1 MPSPFPGMDPY
12 LEGSEWMSFHA
23 EFCVEIAR
31 QLRPKLRPRYTAQ
44 PIKRIVTD
52 DGLTITSGT
61 DWETKNMFPDVG
73 VAQVSST
80 PLPAGGSRLAIAEP
94 SLRAATIMPEQV
106 PQYAVEIRD
115 VEGRQLVTLIELLS
129 PANKQGEGYDEYIT
143 KRRRILLSSV
153 HLLEIDLLR
162 KGQRV
167 PMRTPLPDKPYFIFL
182 SRAEQRPI
190 TEIWAVDLVQPLPVV
205 PVPLLSG
212 DADIPLDLS
221 VAFTSVYD
229 SVGYDLLI
237 DYTQRPDV
245 PFDKKS
251 ANIAQQI
258 LGASAT
264 GHQTLST

>member
-1 MPSPFPGMDPY
+1 MPSPFPGMNPY
-12 LEGSEWMSFHA
+12 LEGGEWMSFHA

-52 DGLTITSGT
+52 DDLTITSGT
-61 DWETKNMFPDVG
+61 EWETKTMFPDVG
-73 VAQVSST
+73 IAQLSPT
-80 PLPAGGSRLAIAEP
+80 PLSGGGSGLVVAEP
-94 SLRAATIMPEQV
+94 TLRADTIMPTQV

-129 PANKQGEGYDEYIT
+129 PANKQGEGYEEYIT

-167 PMRTPLPDKPYFIFL
+167 PMRQSLPNKPYFIFL

-190 TEIWAVDLVQPLPVV
+190 TEIWAIGLDEPLPVV
-205 PVPLLSG
+205 PVPLLAG
-212 DADIPLDLS
+212 DDDVPLALS
-221 VAFTSVYD
+221 TAFTSVYD

-237 DYTQRPDV
+237 DYTRRPDV
-245 PFDKKS
+245 PLDKKT
-251 ANIAQQI
+251 ADIAQQI
-258 LGASAT
+258 LSASIGSHT
-264 GHQTLST
+264 DIT

>member
-1 MPSPFPGMDPY
+1 MPSPFPGMDAY
-12 LEGSEWMSFHA
+12 LEGGEWMSFHA

-31 QLRPKLRPRYTAQ
+31 QLRPKLRPRYIAQ

-61 DWETKNMFPDVG
+61 DWETKNMFPDAG
-73 VAQVSST
+73 LAQISPT
-80 PLPAGGSRLAIAEP
+80 PLPAGGSELAIAEP
-94 SLRAATIMPEQV
+94 SLRAATVMPEQV

-115 VEGRQLVTLIELLS
+115 VEGRQLVTLIELLA

-143 KRRRILLSSV
+143 KRRRVLLSSV

-167 PMRTPLPDKPYFIFL
+167 PMRQPLPDSPYFIFL

-190 TEIWAVDLVQPLPVV
+190 TEIWAIGLEQRLPVV
-205 PVPLLSG
+205 PVPLLLD
-212 DADIPLDLS
+212 DAEVPLDLS
-221 VAFTSVYD
+221 SAFTSVYD

-237 DYTQRPDV
+237 DYTQRPDM
-245 PFDKKS
+245 PFDKKI
-251 ANIAQQI
+251 ALLAQQI
-258 LGASAT
+258 LSEFSKQNRSA
-264 GHQTLST
+264 